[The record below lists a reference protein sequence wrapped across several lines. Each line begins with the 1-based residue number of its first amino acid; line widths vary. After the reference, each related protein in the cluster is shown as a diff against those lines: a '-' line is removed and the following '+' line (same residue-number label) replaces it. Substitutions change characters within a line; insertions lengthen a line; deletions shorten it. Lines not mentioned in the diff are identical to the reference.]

1 MVEFWNCYFA
11 VRWQCQP
18 VPTLATRLG
27 QGPVHYSGPAAHWSF
42 SIAGR
47 ISALYRMPGLCHL
60 STLQQRWWDSR
71 APGATVPSSRPG
83 QERRLARR
91 KVQCG
96 PSKPTGLSWTDRGGD
111 PPPPWPGMR
120 ESEHV
125 GPAIVRSLT
134 QVVTAW
140 MGDCRSVNHLGNNQ
154 HQDQLCLPAL
164 CGREIEH
171 LLVWLRLRQGM
182 FTCVGWQVL
191 LCDPV
196 WQVTLGFFEMGF
208 LWKLKKRAECLALC
222 WFGGK

>member
-1 MVEFWNCYFA
+1 MLFA
-11 VRWQCQP
+11 GSVSQFQRLQRDWVRDQCITVAQLRTDHSP
-18 VPTLATRLG
+18 LLAEYLHCIGCRDSATCPHCNSADETAEHLVL
-27 QGPVHYSGPAAHWSF
+27 QCPAHDQVRS
-42 SIAGR
+42 
-47 ISALYRMPGLCHL
+47 
-60 STLQQRWWDSR
+60 D
-71 APGATVPSSRPG
+71 V
-83 QERRLARR
+83 
-91 KVQCG
+91 
-96 PSKPTGLSWTDRGGD
+96 
-111 PPPPWPGMR
+111 WPGGKFSVDPQSLRDFLERIGAVTRPPLTGNER

-208 LWKLKKRAECLALC
+208 L
-222 WFGGK
+222 

>member
-1 MVEFWNCYFA
+1 MSASSNACNEI
-11 VRWQCQP
+11 
-18 VPTLATRLG
+18 G
-27 QGPVHYSGPAAHWSF
+27 SGT
-42 SIAGR
+42 
-47 ISALYRMPGLCHL
+47 SALQWPSCALIILHCWQNICTVSDAGTLPLVHTATALMRQQ
-60 STLQQRWWDSR
+60 STWCYSAQLTTRS
-71 APGATVPSSRPG
+71 GATSG
-83 QERRLARR
+83 QEESSVWTLKAYGTFLNGSGRWPAPPL
-91 KVQCG
+91 
-96 PSKPTGLSWTDRGGD
+96 TGNE
-111 PPPPWPGMR
+111 R